1 MTRMSAERWSRSIA
15 VGNKKF
21 SPEIVDRI
29 VLGLEACQSVTG
41 ICKAVGIS
49 APTYY
54 KWLGEATLVN
64 PDPAKVEFLERVM
77 AAEGEAEQGLVDV
90 VRQKAKKDAR
100 CAQWLLARRYKW
112 QEGHQLAKEAQKELD
127 RLRVAKARAEIEFL
141 EARSE
146 ALRGLDT
153 ESDEVLGL
161 LRGLVDDPAETTG
174 ADAGLEVLRLSKA
187 N

>member
-1 MTRMSAERWSRSIA
+1 M
-15 VGNKKF
+15 GKF
-21 SPEIVDRI
+21 CSDIVDRI
-29 VLGLEACQSVTG
+29 VIGLEQSQSVTG
-41 ICKAVGIS
+41 ICKSVGIS

-54 KWLGEATLVN
+54 KWLGEANLVN

-77 AAEGEAEQGLVDV
+77 AAEGKAEQGLVDV

-100 CAQWLLARRYKW
+100 AAQWLLARRYKW

-146 ALRGLDT
+146 ALRGMDT

-161 LRGLVDDPAETTG
+161 LRGLMDGPVDTTE
-174 ADAGLEVLRLSKA
+174 ADAGLEVLRLPTA

>member
-1 MTRMSAERWSRSIA
+1 MS
-15 VGNKKF
+15 NTKF
-21 SPEIVDRI
+21 SKAIVDKI
-29 VLGLEACQSVTG
+29 VIGLENSQSVTA
-41 ICKAVGIS
+41 ICKSVGIS

-54 KWLGEATLVN
+54 KWLAEANMVD

-77 AAEGEAEQGLVDV
+77 AAEGRAEQGLVDV

-100 CAQWLLARRYKW
+100 AAQWLLARRYKW
-112 QEGHQLAKEAQKELD
+112 QEGHQLGKEAQKELD
-127 RLRVAKARAEIEFL
+127 RLRVAKARAEVEFL

-161 LRGLVDDPAETTG
+161 LRGIMDDPKETT
-174 ADAGLEVLRLSKA
+174 DPGLEVLRLHKA